1 MFIDGRK
8 SFSFVLRDSTD
19 IAQLRNTLY
28 SYERG
33 NLISWAHRYYFKNNL
48 M

>member
-8 SFSFVLRDSTD
+8 SSSFVLRDSTD

-28 SYERG
+28 GYKRG
-33 NLISWAHRYYFKNNL
+33 NLISWARRYYFKSNL